1 MSCQKTIWMVRQVE
15 SLIKPCFCQTDT
27 ALYGHNLSTTFF
39 PRVKKIELWFDENQ
53 NNGCT
58 GDNIPYSFFGA
69 RTRISDCNFGIHGVG
84 GSQRVSEKYNSTQD
98 LGNLP
103 GQ

>member
-1 MSCQKTIWMVRQVE
+1 MR
-15 SLIKPCFCQTDT
+15 
-27 ALYGHNLSTTFF
+27 
-39 PRVKKIELWFDENQ
+39 ELWFDENQ

-69 RTRISDCNFGIHGVG
+69 RTRISDCNFGIHGVE